1 MLCIFIC
8 LTSPLSSADTGKL
21 GTKFFHLSGYTLVGL
36 FPFAMVWG
44 NSMVTVPCDL
54 ALGILMPI
62 HGHVG
67 LNYIVSD
74 YIPPAARGER
84 ASQAT
89 LHFLN
94 DVLPYNSYPAEQQHY
109 LTLFAR
115 FMYLGATR
123 AGLVAAT
130 AVTILGLLKLN
141 IQGPGL
147 TGSLKQMWK
156 SPEKKS

>member
-1 MLCIFIC
+1 MFRSARQLIR
-8 LTSPLSSADTGKL
+8 TPLKTQMGSKRSFSLLNADTGKL

-74 YIPPAARGER
+74 YIPPAARG
-84 ASQAT
+84 
-89 LHFLN
+89 
-94 DVLPYNSYPAEQQHY
+94 
-109 LTLFAR
+109 
-115 FMYLGATR
+115 ATR